1 MTKAKN
7 HFVPGP
13 NPMQLILK
21 VAVPAP
27 IRTLFDYLPPANTDK
42 ELLQPGIRVRVPF
55 GKKSQIG
62 LLVRQETNSDIAPKR
77 LRPMLEVLDSQPLFR
92 ETDLALLAWAARY
105 YHHPIG
111 EVFASALTE
120 HLRRGKAANIQSQP
134 THLSLTQAANDCFP
148 SQLKN
153 APRQYALYKILKT
166 NNGTIAGEALRS
178 LSWNW
183 RPAAKGLAA
192 KGLLEFTEIESPR
205 PDPTTQTIT
214 PNTAQQQAIDTI
226 TAHLGQFAAF
236 LLEGVTGSGKTE
248 VYLRVIEQVLARG
261 QQVLMLF
268 PEIALTPQL
277 QARFRSYFNTP
288 VGVYHSG
295 LNSNERLNTWL
306 KFRYGNLPLLLGTR
320 SATFVPMARPG
331 LIVLDEE
338 HDPSFKQQ
346 DGFRYNARDVAIKR
360 AHLNN
365 IPVILGS
372 ATPSLE
378 SLHNAL
384 SGRYQH
390 LHLPERAGSAQ
401 SPRMKLVD
409 IRSQSLSG
417 GFAQSTRETMRAALQ
432 RKEQILIFLNRRGYA
447 PVMVCNHC
455 GWVATCPRCDAKKVV
470 HLQER
475 RIRCHHC
482 GHEQPLPNHCP
493 DCGSTQL
500 RSLGQGTQRVEETL
514 AGLFPGAKIT
524 RIDRDSTRL
533 KGALEKHLWAACQGE
548 IDILLGTQMLAKGHH
563 FPNVTLAVVLDAD
576 SGIYS
581 TDYRASEQMAQL
593 ITQVAGRSGRA
604 KKPGEVLIQTRFPDH
619 PLLHSLLNE
628 GYRGFAHQAL
638 RERQEA
644 GLPPFSYQTL
654 LRAEASKPETSD
666 EFLTQTARLAH
677 ALPGKDVLI
686 LGPAPAPMPKRA
698 GYYRSQLLLQAPSR
712 SILHKL
718 LDAWIPKIEKL
729 PQARRVRWSLDVD
742 PISLF

>member
-1 MTKAKN
+1 MK
-7 HFVPGP
+7 
-13 NPMQLILK
+13 LILK
-21 VAVPAP
+21 IAVPTP
-27 IRTLFDYLPPANTDK
+27 LRTLFDYLPPANVDR

-62 LLVRQETNSDIAPKR
+62 LLVKRETSSDIDPKR
-77 LRPMLEVLDSQPLFR
+77 LRPILEVLDSQPLFR
-92 ETDLALLAWAARY
+92 ERDLALLEWAARY

-111 EVFASALTE
+111 EVFTGALTE
-120 HLRRGKAANIQSQP
+120 QLRQGKAAQIRPKP
-134 THLSLTQAANDCFP
+134 THLSLTQTKNDCFP

-153 APRQYALYKILKT
+153 APRQYALYKILEN
-166 NNGTIAGEALRS
+166 NNGTIAYEALRS

-183 RPAAKGLAA
+183 RPAAQSLAA
-192 KGLLEFTEIESPR
+192 KGLLEFEEAESPQ
-205 PDPTTQTIT
+205 PAPPPQIIAPNPT
-214 PNTAQQQAIDTI
+214 QQQAIDII
-226 TAHLGQFAAF
+226 TTQLGQYAAF

-248 VYLRVIEQVLARG
+248 VYLRVIEKVLAHDR
-261 QQVLMLF
+261 QVLMLF

-277 QARFRSYFNTP
+277 QARFRSHFDSP

-295 LNSNERLNTWL
+295 LNSSERHNTWL
-306 KFRYGNLPLLLGTR
+306 RFRNGDLPLLLGTR
-320 SATFVPMARPG
+320 SAIFVPMARPG

-338 HDPSFKQQ
+338 HDTSFKQQ
-346 DGFRYNARDVAIKR
+346 DGFRYSARDVAVKK

-365 IPVILGS
+365 IPIILGS

-384 SGRYQH
+384 SGRYHH
-390 LHLPERAGSAQ
+390 LHLPKRAGNAQ
-401 SPRMKLVD
+401 SPRIKLVD

-417 GFAQSTRETMRAALQ
+417 GFAHSTLETMALVLQ
-432 RKEQILIFLNRRGYA
+432 RKEQVLIFLNRRGYA
-447 PVMVCNHC
+447 PVLICNHC
-455 GWVATCPRCDAKKVV
+455 GWVAACPRCDAKKVL
-470 HLQER
+470 HLQEQ

-482 GHEQPLPNHCP
+482 GHEQPFPHHCP

-500 RSLGQGTQRVEETL
+500 HPLGQGTQRVEETL

-524 RIDRDSTRL
+524 RIDRDNVRRQGT
-533 KGALEKHLWAACQGE
+533 LEKHLRAARQGE

-563 FPNVTLAVVLDAD
+563 FPNVTLAVILDAD

-581 TDYRASEQMAQL
+581 TDYRAPEQMAQL
-593 ITQVAGRSGRA
+593 IIQVAGRSGRE
-604 KKPGEVLIQTRFPDH
+604 KKPGEVLIQTRFPNH

-628 GYRGFAHQAL
+628 GYPGFARQAL
-638 RERQEA
+638 RERQAAE
-644 GLPPFSYQTL
+644 LPPFSYQTL
-654 LRAEASKPETSD
+654 LRAEANKPETSD
-666 EFLTQTARLAH
+666 KFLTLAARLAH
-677 ALPGKDVLI
+677 ELPGKDVLI

-698 GYYRSQLLLQAPSR
+698 GHYRSQLLLQAPSR

-718 LDAWIPKIEKL
+718 LDAWIPKLEKL